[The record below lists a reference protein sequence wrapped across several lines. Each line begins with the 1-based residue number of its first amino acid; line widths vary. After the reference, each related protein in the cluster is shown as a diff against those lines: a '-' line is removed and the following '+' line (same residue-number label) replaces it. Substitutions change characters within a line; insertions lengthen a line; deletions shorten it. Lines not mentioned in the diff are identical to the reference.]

1 MQAGGRGFEPLTL
14 HPPATLPWRLLT
26 KVVNLNRIHAL
37 RRESEYDLA
46 DTLSDN
52 LIGND
57 DAKACLE
64 YKRRSSRKLER
75 ICNQASKDNE
85 CLHNETLDLVDGVSR
100 QRK

>member
-1 MQAGGRGFEPLTL
+1 M
-14 HPPATLPWRLLT
+14 T
-26 KVVNLNRIHAL
+26 KYVNPNRIHAL
-37 RRESEYDLA
+37 RREPTRPA
-46 DTLSDN
+46 DPFFEN
-52 LIGND
+52 VIGND

-64 YKRRSSRKLER
+64 YKTFRVASSER

>member
-1 MQAGGRGFEPLTL
+1 
-14 HPPATLPWRLLT
+14 LT
-26 KVVNLNRIHAL
+26 KYVNPNRIHAL
-37 RRESEYDLA
+37 RREPETDPRKTFSEKR
-46 DTLSDN
+46 
-52 LIGND
+52 IGND

-85 CLHNETLDLVDGVSR
+85 CFAMMEALDLVDGVSR